1 MAGLENCYRYLI
13 INWLGNQFILT
24 TPVKYRR
31 ELKGLHVHAVL
42 NYFQGQRKPITCLL
56 LCQQG
61 LLVLVKA
68 L

>member
-1 MAGLENCYRYLI
+1 M
-13 INWLGNQFILT
+13 
-24 TPVKYRR
+24 
-31 ELKGLHVHAVL
+31 VL

-68 L
+68 LLKVIEIFIFPESQQFEFKTGKAEGWFITKDPSGRGE